1 MKTTLLISLC
11 LLISFWANSQNK
23 ADQYLIKSGYIEYE
37 LTGSTKGTK
46 KIWWDEYGDKE
57 RIETKSSSEVKI
69 FGMVQKD
76 EEHSIHITNGD
87 KYWHVNLLEG
97 MGVKGTEEYYEPVD
111 ITEDMTEEEKKQF
124 EEDILKAFGGERL
137 PPENLLGY
145 TCEVIQ
151 VMGAKV
157 WMYKGI
163 ALKSTANIMGVEVN
177 EIATKFDTKTK
188 IAGTLFEPPTD
199 INFVEGSYEE

>member
-87 KYWHVNLLEG
+87 KYV
-97 MGVKGTEEYYEPVD
+97 
-111 ITEDMTEEEKKQF
+111 
-124 EEDILKAFGGERL
+124 R
-137 PPENLLGY
+137 
-145 TCEVIQ
+145 EVR
-151 VMGAKV
+151 
-157 WMYKGI
+157 
-163 ALKSTANIMGVEVN
+163 SNN
-177 EIATKFDTKTK
+177 C
-188 IAGTLFEPPTD
+188 
-199 INFVEGSYEE
+199 